1 MILQTKLLE
10 PPGFSTSLRSNFV
23 MMFREEWRQNV
34 DFAKK
39 RHIMMFPVMLA
50 LVSMVVTVG
59 LRFLTGDAGIESAY
73 DTMKAAEAQSAKAF
87 TWDELKVGLHL
98 SLFMFSLGMG
108 SFAFVGRNMVSQR
121 ASGKSYLL
129 ASPALLPIELPPVY
143 LAYYLKEVAFYLCL
157 ILSPVVG
164 GMALGILFGSY
175 TGISVPL
182 LWSSIPVVLS
192 CMLVTMMQGL
202 ALSFYASAIWSRS
215 RFGSFLIPIIAV
227 IAGVIV
233 ALDYVPLESAISG
246 LHVQLH
252 HDFFLLPIAA
262 IAWLIIATVGAYLVP
277 DDFEVRVTT
286 RTDLFVPVHDRLF
299 FLGNGQMRT
308 LVAKEI
314 ADVWRSGTM
323 FKMLGSYCV
332 PLLFLLALAWMADFA
347 TNGDMPIPINLLS
360 YAPFLGF
367 FGFNFYSW
375 LNAVDSPD
383 FLNGLPV
390 RVPQLLRAKII
401 VYFLMTTWI
410 SVLFLILMAHLL
422 DQWVGL
428 LPALLVMFANS
439 VYIVALSGLLMGLR
453 PNKAIFDTQ
462 IMAIFWVATVLPL
475 VSLFLLSFTQ
485 GDMSLY
491 ANQFDQIQAGGF
503 DAESSIYT
511 DEAEVSFQGIVAISV
526 GLLVLAGAFLMMLER
541 RWGRSAFEN

>member
-10 PPGFSTSLRSNFV
+10 PPGFSTSLLSNFA

-73 DTMKAAEAQSAKAF
+73 DTMKAADAQSAKAF

-129 ASPALLPIELPPVY
+129 ASPALLPLELPPVY

-157 ILSPVVG
+157 ILTPVVG
-164 GMALGILFGSY
+164 GMALGILFGTY

-252 HDFFLLPIAA
+252 HDFFLLPISA

-286 RTDLFVPVHDRLF
+286 RTDLFVPVHERLF

>member
-1 MILQTKLLE
+1 MILETTLRN
-10 PPGFSTSLRSNFV
+10 PPGFSNSLRSNFL

-87 TWDELKVGLHL
+87 TWNELKVGIHL

-129 ASPALLPIELPPVY
+129 ASPALLPLELPPVY

-157 ILSPVVG
+157 ILTPVVG
-164 GMALGILFGSY
+164 GMCLGILFGTY

-215 RFGSFLIPIIAV
+215 RIGSFLVPILAV
-227 IAGVIV
+227 VAGVIV

-252 HDFFLLPIAA
+252 HDFFVLPLAA
-262 IAWLIIATVGAYLVP
+262 IAWLVIATVGAYLVP

-286 RTDLFVPVHDRLF
+286 RADLFVPVHKRLF

-511 DEAEVSFQGIVAISV
+511 DDAEVSFQGIVAISV
-526 GLLVLAGAFLMMLER
+526 ALLALGGAFLLMLER

>member
-10 PPGFSTSLRSNFV
+10 PPGFSTSLLSNFV

-129 ASPALLPIELPPVY
+129 ASPALLPMELPPVY

-286 RTDLFVPVHDRLF
+286 RTDLFVPVHERLF

-511 DEAEVSFQGIVAISV
+511 NEAEVSFQGIVAISV

>member
-1 MILQTKLLE
+1 MTLE
-10 PPGFSTSLRSNFV
+10 NTLRDPPGFSNSLRSNFL

-87 TWDELKVGLHL
+87 TWNELKVGLHL

-129 ASPALLPIELPPVY
+129 ASPALLPLELPPVY

-157 ILSPVVG
+157 ILTPVVG
-164 GMALGILFGSY
+164 GMCLGILFGTY

-215 RFGSFLIPIIAV
+215 RIGSFLVPILAV
-227 IAGVIV
+227 VAGVIV

-252 HDFFLLPIAA
+252 HDFFVLPIAA
-262 IAWLIIATVGAYLVP
+262 IAWLVIATVGAYLVP

-286 RTDLFVPVHDRLF
+286 RADLFVPVHKRLF

-511 DEAEVSFQGIVAISV
+511 DDAEVSFQGIVAISV
-526 GLLVLAGAFLMMLER
+526 ALLALGGAFLLMLER

>member
-50 LVSMVVTVG
+50 LVAMVVTVG

-73 DTMKAAEAQSAKAF
+73 DTMKAADAQSAKAF

-129 ASPALLPIELPPVY
+129 ASPALLPLELPPVY

-157 ILSPVVG
+157 ILTPVVG
-164 GMALGILFGSY
+164 GMALGILFGTY

-252 HDFFLLPIAA
+252 HDFFLLPISA

-286 RTDLFVPVHDRLF
+286 RTDLFVPVHERLF

>member
-1 MILQTKLLE
+1 MTLE
-10 PPGFSTSLRSNFV
+10 NTLRDPPGFSNSLRSNFL

-87 TWDELKVGLHL
+87 TWNELKVGLHL

-129 ASPALLPIELPPVY
+129 ASPALLPLELPPVY

-157 ILSPVVG
+157 ILTPVVG
-164 GMALGILFGSY
+164 GMCLGILFGTY

-215 RFGSFLIPIIAV
+215 RIGSFLVPILAV
-227 IAGVIV
+227 VAGVIV

-252 HDFFLLPIAA
+252 HDFFVLPLAA
-262 IAWLIIATVGAYLVP
+262 IAWLVIATVGAYLVP

-286 RTDLFVPVHDRLF
+286 RADLFVPVHKRLF

-511 DEAEVSFQGIVAISV
+511 DDAEVSFQGIVAISV
-526 GLLVLAGAFLMMLER
+526 ALLALGGAFLLMLER

>member
-1 MILQTKLLE
+1 MNLETTLRE
-10 PPGFSTSLRSNFV
+10 PPGFSNSLRSNFL

-87 TWDELKVGLHL
+87 TWNELKVGLHL

-129 ASPALLPIELPPVY
+129 ASPALLPLELPPVY

-157 ILSPVVG
+157 ILTPVVG
-164 GMALGILFGSY
+164 GMCLGILFGTY

-215 RFGSFLIPIIAV
+215 RIGSFLVPILAV
-227 IAGVIV
+227 VAGVIV

-252 HDFFLLPIAA
+252 HDFFVLPLAA
-262 IAWLIIATVGAYLVP
+262 IAWLVIATVGAYLVP

-286 RTDLFVPVHDRLF
+286 RADLFVPVHKRLF

-511 DEAEVSFQGIVAISV
+511 DDAEVSFQGIVAISV
-526 GLLVLAGAFLMMLER
+526 ALLALGGAFLLMLER

>member
-73 DTMKAAEAQSAKAF
+73 DTMKAADAQSAKAF

-129 ASPALLPIELPPVY
+129 ASPALLPLELPPVY

-157 ILSPVVG
+157 ILTPVVG
-164 GMALGILFGSY
+164 GMALGILFGTY

-252 HDFFLLPIAA
+252 HDFFLLPISA

-286 RTDLFVPVHDRLF
+286 RTDLFVPVHERLF

-511 DEAEVSFQGIVAISV
+511 DDAEVSFQGIVAISV

>member
-73 DTMKAAEAQSAKAF
+73 DTMKAADAQSAKAF

-129 ASPALLPIELPPVY
+129 ASPALLPLELPPVY

-157 ILSPVVG
+157 ILTPVVG
-164 GMALGILFGSY
+164 GMALGILFGTY

-252 HDFFLLPIAA
+252 HDFFLLPISA

-286 RTDLFVPVHDRLF
+286 RTDLFVPVHERLC

>member
-10 PPGFSTSLRSNFV
+10 PPGFSTSLLSNFV

-50 LVSMVVTVG
+50 LVAMVVTVG

-73 DTMKAAEAQSAKAF
+73 DTMKAADAQSAKAF

-129 ASPALLPIELPPVY
+129 ASPALLPLELPPVY

-157 ILSPVVG
+157 ILTPVVG
-164 GMALGILFGSY
+164 GMALGILFGTY

-252 HDFFLLPIAA
+252 HDFFLLPISA

-286 RTDLFVPVHDRLF
+286 RTDLFVPVHERLF

>member
-1 MILQTKLLE
+1 MYVGLRE
-10 PPGFSTSLRSNFV
+10 PPTFGTSFRSNFS

-34 DFAKK
+34 DFARK
-39 RHIMMFPVMLA
+39 RHILMFPVMLA
-50 LVSMVVTVG
+50 LVTMIITVG
-59 LRFLTGDAGIESAY
+59 LRFLTGDAGIDSAY
-73 DTMKAAEAQSAKAF
+73 DTVKAAEAQAEKAF
-87 TWDELKVGLHL
+87 TWNELKIGLHL

-108 SFAFVGRNMVSQR
+108 SFAFIGRNMDSPR
-121 ASGKSYLL
+121 GSGKSDLL
-129 ASPALLPIELPPVY
+129 AGPALLPLELPPVN
-143 LAYYLKEVAFYLCL
+143 LAYYCKEVAFYLCL
-157 ILSPVVG
+157 ILTPVVS
-164 GMALGILFGSY
+164 GMALGILFGIF

-182 LWSSIPVVLS
+182 LWTSLPIVLS

-202 ALSFYASAIWSRS
+202 ALSFFASAMWSRS
-215 RFGSFLIPIIAV
+215 TLGAWLVPILSVAAGIVVAV
-227 IAGVIV
+227 DII
-233 ALDYVPLESAISG
+233 PLEKAIIG
-246 LHVQLH
+246 LHVQLNH
-252 HDFFLLPIAA
+252 NLLWLPVAAICSLGIAA
-262 IAWLIIATVGAYLVP
+262 VGAHLVP
-277 DDFEVRVTT
+277 DDFEIRVTT
-286 RTDLFVPVHDRLF
+286 RTELFVPVHRQLF

-314 ADVWRSGTM
+314 VDVWRSGTM

-347 TNGDMPIPINLLS
+347 RFPIPFNLLS

-390 RVPQLLRAKII
+390 RVPQLLRAKIL

-410 SVLFLILMAHLL
+410 SILFLVLMAYLL
-422 DQWVGL
+422 NQWAGL
-428 LPALLVMFANS
+428 LPALLVMIANS

-462 IMAIFWVATVLPL
+462 IMAIFWVATVIPL

-491 ANQFDQIQAGGF
+491 ANQFDQIQSGGIG
-503 DAESSIYT
+503 AESVVYDSSQ
-511 DEAEVSFQGIVAISV
+511 AQASFGGIIAISL
-526 GLLVLAGAFLMMLER
+526 GLLVLGGTFLLMLER
-541 RWGRSAFEN
+541 RWGRAAFEN

>member
-1 MILQTKLLE
+1 MTLE
-10 PPGFSTSLRSNFV
+10 NTLRDPPGFSNSLRSNFL

-87 TWDELKVGLHL
+87 TWNELKVGLHL

-129 ASPALLPIELPPVY
+129 ASPALLPLELPPVY

-157 ILSPVVG
+157 ILTPVVG
-164 GMALGILFGSY
+164 GMCLGILFGTY

-182 LWSSIPVVLS
+182 MWSSIPVVLS

-215 RFGSFLIPIIAV
+215 RIGSFLVPILAV
-227 IAGVIV
+227 VAGVIV

-252 HDFFLLPIAA
+252 HDFFVLPLAA
-262 IAWLIIATVGAYLVP
+262 IAWLVIATVGAYLVP

-286 RTDLFVPVHDRLF
+286 RADLFVPVHKRLF

-511 DEAEVSFQGIVAISV
+511 DDAEVSFQGIVAISV
-526 GLLVLAGAFLMMLER
+526 ALLALGGAFLLMLER

>member
-1 MILQTKLLE
+1 MILETTLRD
-10 PPGFSTSLRSNFV
+10 PPGFSNSLRSNFL

-87 TWDELKVGLHL
+87 TWNELKVGLHL

-129 ASPALLPIELPPVY
+129 ASPALLPLELPPVY

-157 ILSPVVG
+157 ILTPVVG
-164 GMALGILFGSY
+164 GMCLGILFGTY

-215 RFGSFLIPIIAV
+215 RIGSFLVPILAV
-227 IAGVIV
+227 VAGVIV

-246 LHVQLH
+246 LHVQLY
-252 HDFFLLPIAA
+252 HDFFVLPLAA
-262 IAWLIIATVGAYLVP
+262 IAWLVIATVGAYLVP

-286 RTDLFVPVHDRLF
+286 RADLFVPVHKRLF

-511 DEAEVSFQGIVAISV
+511 DDAEVSFQGIVAISV
-526 GLLVLAGAFLMMLER
+526 ALLALGGAFLLMLER